1 MIVVDSSVWVGAL
14 REPHARIAV
23 TLDALLDADEV
34 ALAQPV
40 RIELVSGIA
49 RADRPALKR
58 ALSAL
63 PVLVPTEETW
73 QLVERWIETAADA
86 GQRFGLP
93 DLLIAA
99 LAEEL
104 GALVWSL
111 DADFARMAKLK
122 LVRLYG

>member
-1 MIVVDSSVWVGAL
+1 MIVVDSSVWVAAL
-14 REPHARIAV
+14 RDPRARIAV

-40 RIELVSGIA
+40 RIELVAGIA

-58 ALSAL
+58 GLSAL
-63 PVLVPTEETW
+63 PVVMPTEQTW
-73 QLVERWIETAADA
+73 QLVERWIERAADA

-99 LAEEL
+99 LADEL

-111 DADFARMAKLK
+111 DADFVRMARLK

>member
-1 MIVVDSSVWVGAL
+1 MIVADSSVWVAAL
-14 REPHARIAV
+14 REPHARIAA
-23 TLDALLDADEV
+23 TLDGLLDADEI

-40 RIELVSGIA
+40 RIELVAGIA

-58 ALSAL
+58 ALTAL
-63 PVLVPTEETW
+63 PVVVPTEQTW
-73 QLVERWIETAADA
+73 QLVEQWIEKAADA

-99 LAEEL
+99 LADEL

-111 DADFARMAKLK
+111 DADFARMATLK

>member
-1 MIVVDSSVWVGAL
+1 MIVVDTSVWVAA
-14 REPHARIAV
+14 RRDPHGPMAV
-23 TLDALLDADEV
+23 TLDALIDADEV
-34 ALAQPV
+34 GLALPV
-40 RIELVSGIA
+40 RIELAAGIA
-49 RADRPALKR
+49 RADRAALKR

-63 PVLVPTEETW
+63 PVVAPSEQTW

-86 GQRFGLP
+86 GQRFGLA

-99 LAEEL
+99 LADEL

-111 DADFARMAKLK
+111 DADFVRLAKLK